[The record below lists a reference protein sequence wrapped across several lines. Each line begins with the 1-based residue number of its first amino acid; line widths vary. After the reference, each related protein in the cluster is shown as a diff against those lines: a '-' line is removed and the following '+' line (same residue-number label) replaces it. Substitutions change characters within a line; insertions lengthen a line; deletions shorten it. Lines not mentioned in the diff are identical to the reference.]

1 MFRKSLRRM
10 SKAGILGVA
19 AVSLLVLAAGCN
31 TPQNQVHSAALA
43 NGQDMSGNETRS
55 SSSMGTLNQKPKPM
69 TIVRHGNNVTI
80 NMYTEETMVTIAPG
94 VQFPAWTFDG
104 TVPGPVL
111 YLQQGDHV
119 TLTLHNLDP
128 NMPHSIDLH
137 AAQVAPN
144 QDFTE
149 VAPGKSKTITFD
161 ASIPGVFMY
170 HCETEP
176 MALHI
181 AEGMYGAIIVTPKG
195 QQPPTY
201 TIVQSE
207 FYQAMDLNAVLN
219 DPPNYVVFNGEANRY
234 VDHPLEA
241 KVGQPLTVAFVNA
254 GPNDFSAFHVVGT
267 ILRDVQA
274 SGNPNNHLYDVQT
287 YTVAPGDGALIHLEF
302 NAPGTYAF
310 VSHSMSQ
317 MEKGAMGEFNVTG

>member
-1 MFRKSLRRM
+1 MIFEKRNRLWRNRFLAITTLSLFVF
-10 SKAGILGVA
+10 AT
-19 AVSLLVLAAGCN
+19 GCSASHNQSQPSTSSTNATN
-31 TPQNQVHSAALA
+31 TSSDN
-43 NGQDMSGNETRS
+43 MS
-55 SSSMGTLNQKPKPM
+55 SSSMKTLNQKPRPM
-69 TIVRHGNNVTI
+69 TVVRHGNDVTI

-111 YLQQGDHV
+111 YLEQGDHV

-128 NMPHSIDLH
+128 NMSHSIDLH
-137 AAQVAPN
+137 AAQVPPN
-144 QDFTE
+144 EDFTE

-161 ASIPGVFMY
+161 TTIPGVFMY
-170 HCETEP
+170 HCETQP

-181 AEGMYGAIIVTPKG
+181 AQGMYGAVIVTPKG

-207 FYQAMDLNAVLN
+207 FYKPLDLNAVLN
-219 DPPNYVVFNGEANRY
+219 TPPNYVVFNGEAFRY
-234 VDHPLEA
+234 VDKPLVA
-241 KVGQPLTVAFVNA
+241 KAGQPVTVAFVNA
-254 GPNDFSAFHVVGT
+254 GPDDFSAFHVVGT

-274 SGNPNNHLYDVQT
+274 SGNPKNNLYDVQT

-302 NAPGTYAF
+302 DKPGSYAF

-317 MEKGAMGEFNVTG
+317 MEKGAIGKFDVTN